1 MPRVSLRPYQNDAA
15 DFLYER
21 DRGMILAPV
30 GAGKTAITLTAMA
43 AMVADGHVRRWLVL
57 APKRVCTDVWPVEG
71 PKWAPGL
78 SIAVAVGTPRQ
89 REAAFASDAAV
100 VVTNYDNLQAL
111 TNLDGF
117 DGVVFDELTRLKNPS
132 GKRFKALEAKIERF
146 RVRWGLTGSFTSNGL
161 EDVFGQCKVVDQKL
175 LGRSKGAFLQKYF
188 VCLNREYG
196 EWMPRKGALG
206 AVMDAIRPA
215 TFVLE
220 PGEYKD
226 KLPPLH
232 TVEMRCDLADR
243 APYEKMKKDFLV
255 ELKGQQITALS
266 AAAVT
271 GKLQQMACVAEGTP
285 VLTDRGW
292 APIQEVALNDLV
304 WDGENW
310 VAHEGPVFQG
320 NKPVAFCHGVAM
332 TYDHMVLT
340 VSGWQTCGDILYGD
354 ESGRF
359 AREDVRLPDS
369 VAPRSGD
376 ETRPSYVAV
385 PLRMRGRGSPFE
397 PVSTRPQ
404 TSTSKELRVSSWQ
417 HSAWNDRHPSFSD
430 MGQHESSLSQPQRQ
444 RLQKLWRAGRYNLRR
459 MGGVLRCVLAGYAEW
474 LRGSFIVGAQEQRRT
489 VFAGKLP
496 VGNAA
501 RTAQQQAVERMDR
514 RARRPCNH
522 SSSGESARNASANA
536 FGAIAPVQLVFGKG
550 TQYARTYDILNCGPR
565 NRLVVRSVDGR
576 PLIVHN
582 CGFAYNSQT
591 VAQETAGKFTVKQD
605 AVWFSPHKF
614 DLLDDILA
622 ENQRDNTIVAYAYKE
637 ELAELKRRYP
647 NAATLDDHD
656 AINRWNAGK
665 IELLLVHPKSAGH
678 GLNLQHGG
686 NKMVFLSLPWSLE
699 LFEQTVGR
707 LHRGGQT
714 KPVWVYVLLCN
725 KTIDER
731 IWAALYD
738 KRAVSDIALDELKG
752 TTT

>member
-1 MPRVSLRPYQNDAA
+1 MNLRPYQNQAA
-15 DFLYER
+15 DFLFEH
-21 DRGMILAPV
+21 DRAMILAPV
-30 GAGKTAITLTAMA
+30 GAGKTAITLA
-43 AMVADGHVRRWLVL
+43 AMRDMVREGAVNNWLVL
-57 APKRVCTDVWPVEG
+57 APLRVATSVWPVEA
-71 PKWAPGL
+71 PKWAPEL
-78 SIAVAVGTPRQ
+78 TVAVAVGTPANRK
-89 REAAFASDAAV
+89 AALDRWAN
-100 VVTNYDNLQAL
+100 VTVSNYDNLQWLAQQDL
-111 TNLDGF
+111 RHIDGI
-117 DGVVFDELTRLKNPS
+117 VFDELTRLKNPS
-132 GKRFKALEAKIERF
+132 GARFKALHKMIDEFPI
-146 RVRWGLTGSFTSNGL
+146 RWGLTGSFTSNGL
-161 EDVFGQCKVVDQKL
+161 EDVFGQCKIIDQKL
-175 LGRSKGAFLQKYF
+175 LGRSKGAFQQQYF
-188 VCLNREYG
+188 YLVNREFND
-196 EWMPRKGALG
+196 WQPRPGSLEL
-206 AVMDAIRPA
+206 VMERIKPA

-271 GKLQQMACVAEGTP
+271 GKLQQMA
-285 VLTDRGW
+285 
-292 APIQEVALNDLV
+292 
-304 WDGENW
+304 
-310 VAHEGPVFQG
+310 
-320 NKPVAFCHGVAM
+320 
-332 TYDHMVLT
+332 
-340 VSGWQTCGDILYGD
+340 S
-354 ESGRF
+354 
-359 AREDVRLPDS
+359 
-369 VAPRSGD
+369 
-376 ETRPSYVAV
+376 
-385 PLRMRGRGSPFE
+385 
-397 PVSTRPQ
+397 
-404 TSTSKELRVSSWQ
+404 
-417 HSAWNDRHPSFSD
+417 
-430 MGQHESSLSQPQRQ
+430 
-444 RLQKLWRAGRYNLRR
+444 
-459 MGGVLRCVLAGYAEW
+459 
-474 LRGSFIVGAQEQRRT
+474 
-489 VFAGKLP
+489 
-496 VGNAA
+496 
-501 RTAQQQAVERMDR
+501 
-514 RARRPCNH
+514 
-522 SSSGESARNASANA
+522 
-536 FGAIAPVQLVFGKG
+536 
-550 TQYARTYDILNCGPR
+550 
-565 NRLVVRSVDGR
+565 
-576 PLIVHN
+576 
-582 CGFAYNSQT
+582 GFAYNSQT

-738 KRAVSDIALDELKG
+738 KRAVSDIALEELKC
-752 TTT
+752 